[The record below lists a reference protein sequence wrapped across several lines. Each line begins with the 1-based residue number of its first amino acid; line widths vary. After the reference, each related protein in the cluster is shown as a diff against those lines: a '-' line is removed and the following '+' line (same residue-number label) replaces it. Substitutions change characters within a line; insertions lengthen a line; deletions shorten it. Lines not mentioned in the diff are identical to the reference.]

1 MPLTYEQDSQ
11 LNALAPVLDEHAE
24 WYNRVLRHV
33 FYPEKKMDTDLLAI
47 PDSFEQWTMSVS
59 QIEGVQKEGLDRVRR
74 VHADMHEAAKFL
86 IENSE
91 QGIEKPAVKRFDTFV
106 TLYDEFVSNIRRLE
120 REAAMS
126 DSGLDA
132 LTGLRTRN
140 VMAKDLEREM
150 ERRARRGKAFCLA
163 LAKIDHYDEI
173 KALPQEVHDKAMQDV
188 SEIIRLTIRS
198 FDDAYRMP
206 DGEFIMC
213 LKQTEMSGGAA
224 SLNRLRKLLE
234 ERSPYYVVNG
244 QEKRISLSACVS
256 EPQPGDTI
264 EVLIEN
270 MRGDMSRYSGEEET
284 VLEYFEQSP
293 LQRFVVDLAHQEDK
307 KPH

>member
-11 LNALAPVLDEHAE
+11 LNNLAPVLDEHAE
-24 WYNRVLRHV
+24 WFNRIIRHA
-33 FYPEKKMDTDLLAI
+33 FYPDKNMETDLLAI
-47 PDSFEQWTMSVS
+47 PDSFETWATAIS
-59 QIEGVQKEGLDRVRR
+59 QIEGVQKEGLNRVRR
-74 VHADMHEAAKFL
+74 VHADMHESAKDL
-86 IENSE
+86 IASS
-91 QGIEKPAVKRFDTFV
+91 GRGDEKPPVKKFDTLV
-106 TLYDEFVSNIRRLE
+106 TFYDEFVSNIRRLE
-120 REAAMS
+120 REAAVT
-126 DSGLDA
+126 DSGLDP
-132 LTGLRTRN
+132 LTGLRTRH

-150 ERRARRGKAFCLA
+150 ERRARRGKPFCLA

-173 KALPQEVHDKAMQDV
+173 KSLPPELHDKAMQDV

-198 FDDAYRMP
+198 FDDAYRLQ

-224 SLNRLRKLLE
+224 SLNRLRKLIE
-234 ERSPYYVVNG
+234 ERAPSYPMSG

-256 EPQPGDTI
+256 EPQPGDNI
-264 EVLIEN
+264 DVLIEN
-270 MRGDMSRYSGEEET
+270 MRGDMTRYGGEEET

-293 LQRFVVDLAHQEDK
+293 LQRFVSDLANEQGK